1 MVFFENVNINYNFR
15 SRMDFMQTS
24 VNSSNF
30 GTNLLEYLVTKVW
43 DIIPCDTKSIKN
55 LELFKKQKRK
65 W

>member
-1 MVFFENVNINYNFR
+1 
-15 SRMDFMQTS
+15 MDFMQTS

-30 GTNLLEYLVTKVW
+30 GTILLGYLVTKVW
-43 DIIPCDTKSIKN
+43 DIIPYDAKSIKN